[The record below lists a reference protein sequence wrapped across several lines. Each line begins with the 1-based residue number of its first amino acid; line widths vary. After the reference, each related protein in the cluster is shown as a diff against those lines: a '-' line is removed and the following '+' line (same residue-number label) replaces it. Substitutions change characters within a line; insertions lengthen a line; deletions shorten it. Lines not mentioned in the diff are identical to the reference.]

1 MVIYFNNENKRVRMY
16 TYNGLND
23 FWANYD
29 KGELPNGHNFLLITG
44 GARLGE
50 SYPLASFPD
59 LKKSIEGLKDKL
71 DAVHIEHFLNGVDQY
86 VTPKNKKKRIKQIY
100 PEADE
105 YTVEDVLFNME
116 PNVYFEGYDDETI
129 EKKIKE
135 SYLEIL
141 AE

>member
-1 MVIYFNNENKRVRMY
+1 MRMY

-29 KGELPNGHNFLLITG
+29 KGELPNGRNFLLITG

-71 DAVHIEHFLNGVDQY
+71 DAVHIEHFLNGVDHY
-86 VTPKNKKKRIKQIY
+86 VSADDMVARIKQIY

-129 EKKIKE
+129 ERKIKE
-135 SYLEIL
+135 SYSEIL

>member
-1 MVIYFNNENKRVRMY
+1 MLR
-16 TYNGLND
+16 
-23 FWANYD
+23 NYR
-29 KGELPNGHNFLLITG
+29 I
-44 GARLGE
+44 A
-50 SYPLASFPD
+50 
-59 LKKSIEGLKDKL
+59 
-71 DAVHIEHFLNGVDQY
+71 
-86 VTPKNKKKRIKQIY
+86 RIKQIY

>member
-1 MVIYFNNENKRVRMY
+1 MVIYFNDENGRMRMY

-23 FWANYD
+23 FWENQN
-29 KGELPNGHNFLLITG
+29 KGGLPDGHNFMLITG

-50 SYPLASFPD
+50 SYPLASFSD
-59 LKKSIEGLKDKL
+59 LRKSIDGLKDKL
-71 DAVHIEHFLNGVDQY
+71 DAVHIEHFLNGVDHY
-86 VTPKNKKKRIKQIY
+86 VSADDVTARIKQIY

-129 EKKIKE
+129 DRKIKE
-135 SYLEIL
+135 SYLEISV
-141 AE
+141 E

>member
-71 DAVHIEHFLNGVDQY
+71 DAVHIEHFLNGVDHY
-86 VTPKNKKKRIKQIY
+86 VS
-100 PEADE
+100 ADDMVARCTTASTHTE
-105 YTVEDVLFNME
+105 STQNSMDVF
-116 PNVYFEGYDDETI
+116 
-129 EKKIKE
+129 
-135 SYLEIL
+135 
-141 AE
+141 

>member
-23 FWANYD
+23 FRANYD

-71 DAVHIEHFLNGVDQY
+71 DAVHIEHFLNGVDHY
-86 VTPKNKKKRIKQIY
+86 VSADDMVARIKQIY

-135 SYLEIL
+135 SYSEIL